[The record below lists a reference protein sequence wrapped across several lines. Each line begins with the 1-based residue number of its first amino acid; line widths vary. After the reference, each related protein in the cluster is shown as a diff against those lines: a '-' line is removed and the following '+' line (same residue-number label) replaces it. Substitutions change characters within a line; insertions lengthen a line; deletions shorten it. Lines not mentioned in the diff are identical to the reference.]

1 MAPPIRIILAE
12 DHKLI
17 RAGIRAL
24 LRQVPNTEVIDETG
38 DGQEALRLIL
48 QHRPDIVI
56 LDISMPGLNGVEVAA
71 RVSKE
76 CPGVRC
82 IILSVHTAEEFVS
95 NALNAG
101 VSGYL
106 LKDAEPV
113 ELSLAIQSVMDGKV
127 YLSPAVTRQVL
138 KGSHRESEPVENLTS
153 RQREIV
159 QLLAE
164 GHSVKQIAQ
173 TLDISPKTVETHR
186 AQIMQ
191 RLDIHD
197 LPGLVRYAIRKGIV
211 QVGE

>member
-1 MAPPIRIILAE
+1 MIRIVLAE

-24 LRQVPNTEVIDETG
+24 LKEVPQTEVVGETG
-38 DGQEALRLIL
+38 DGQEALQLIKDL
-48 QHRPDIVI
+48 KPDIAI
-56 LDISMPGLNGVEVAA
+56 LDISMPRLNGLDVAA

-76 CPGVRC
+76 LPGVRM

-101 VSGYL
+101 VTGYL
-106 LKDAEPV
+106 LKDADPV
-113 ELSLAIQSVMDGKV
+113 ELGLAIRSVIDGKI
-127 YLSPAVTRQVL
+127 YLSPAVTRHVL
-138 KGSHRESEPVENLTS
+138 KAAAQEELTS

-164 GHSVKQIAQ
+164 GRSVKEIAKA
-173 TLDISPKTVETHR
+173 LDISAKTVETHR

>member
-1 MAPPIRIILAE
+1 MR
-12 DHKLI
+12 
-17 RAGIRAL
+17 
-24 LRQVPNTEVIDETG
+24 
-38 DGQEALRLIL
+38 
-48 QHRPDIVI
+48 
-56 LDISMPGLNGVEVAA
+56 S
-71 RVSKE
+71 
-76 CPGVRC
+76 

-101 VSGYL
+101 VAGYL
-106 LKDAEPV
+106 LKNAEPV
-113 ELSLAIQSVMDGKV
+113 ELSLAIQSVMEGKV

-138 KGSHRESEPVENLTS
+138 KANQQRESDSGEELTS

-164 GHSVKQIAQ
+164 GHSVKEIAK

-191 RLDIHD
+191 RLDIHH
-197 LPGLVRYAIRKGIV
+197 LPGLVCYAIRKGIV